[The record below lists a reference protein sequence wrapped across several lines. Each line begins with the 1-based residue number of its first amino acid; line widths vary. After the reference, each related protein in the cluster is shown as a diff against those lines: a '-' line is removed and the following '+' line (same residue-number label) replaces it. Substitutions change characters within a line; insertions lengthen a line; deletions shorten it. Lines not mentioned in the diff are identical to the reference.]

1 MTRMASR
8 PRVASITACGS
19 EPRVNK
25 KGQGFAPLA
34 SCFVCLARQVT
45 FTVPL
50 RISASAT
57 TATTKSSATPVRS
70 YWVNMG

>member
-25 KGQGFAPLA
+25 KGRGLAPLA
-34 SCFVCLARQVT
+34 FCFACLARQVI

-57 TATTKSSATPVRS
+57 TATTKSSATPTRS
-70 YWVNMG
+70 YGVNMG